1 VQFTVNTDLG
11 PNIGKSAR
19 QNIAWL
25 SLKLKYHHALYVT
38 RWATD
43 TQQAARK
50 FELWCLTYY
59 AGISKWS
66 KEGRGEH
73 FNGSQRYSNEA
84 CGSIMP
90 DSDERAGKPITRHI
104 AGVPIP
110 FRFLNRAMHTGIPI
124 LIWNMYGGILPR
136 H

>member
-50 FELWCLTYY
+50 FELWCLTCY
-59 AGISKWS
+59 AGTLASGARRDEVSISTALRDIRMKL
-66 KEGRGEH
+66 
-73 FNGSQRYSNEA
+73 A
-84 CGSIMP
+84 
-90 DSDERAGKPITRHI
+90 A
-104 AGVPIP
+104 A
-110 FRFLNRAMHTGIPI
+110 
-124 LIWNMYGGILPR
+124 
-136 H
+136 